1 MCQIENDTL
10 INVKRVTICTVY
22 EHFQLQIQ
30 FSGLA
35 KINCK
40 KWENSKFWC
49 LIFGIS
55 KINEIATP
63 IEKLGEK
70 QWRIKFHGKET
81 PQFSNSKT
89 IFFKIFFYQHP
100 SELHI
105 SCKYEV

>member
-1 MCQIENDTL
+1 MF
-10 INVKRVTICTVY
+10 KRVAFCTVY

-40 KWENSKFWC
+40 KWQNSKFWC
-49 LIFGIS
+49 LILGIS
-55 KINEIATP
+55 NINEMATP
-63 IEKLGEK
+63 IEKLVGEK

-89 IFFKIFFYQHP
+89 MFLKICFNQHP

-105 SCKYEV
+105 SCKFEV